1 MSFATT
7 LSDAFMVVFQRST
20 PATAEEIAAKAEEDR
35 DDAAAAGPIA
45 IRKVGLDALMPALA
59 QGFDDLHELRTDQIT
74 MAVIFPLCGLV
85 VAGVVADRALLPFLF
100 PAASG
105 FALIGPL
112 ATLWY
117 AALSR
122 GRELYGE
129 DAAGRHPLHI
139 FFGPRGRSLRILG
152 GVAILL
158 FLLWNGA
165 AGLIY
170 HLTLGTSPEKPD
182 AFFLV
187 RVLTT
192 AAGWEM
198 IVIGC
203 GVGAIFA
210 LIAVAIGCVSFPLAL
225 DRSVTA
231 SEAIRVSLDAV
242 TRNPIFM
249 LCWGLVIVTGL
260 LIGAIPG
267 LLGLAITLPV
277 LGHSTWHIYRR
288 IVA

>member
-7 LSDAFMVVFQRST
+7 ISDAFMVVFLRAPPPT
-20 PATAEEIAAKAEEDR
+20 REEVAAKVAEDR
-35 DDAAAAGPIA
+35 DDAASPGPVD
-45 IRKVGLDALMPALA
+45 IRTVGLDQLWPALKE
-59 QGFDDLHELRTDQIT
+59 GFGDLRELRTDQIT
-74 MAVIFPLCGLV
+74 IAILFPIAGLAV
-85 VAGVVADRALLPFLF
+85 ASVVADRALLPFLF

-129 DAAGRHPLHI
+129 DAASHPLHL

-158 FLLWNGA
+158 FLLWNAA
-165 AGLIY
+165 AGIIY
-170 HLTLGTSPEKPD
+170 ELTLGNSSDKTN

-192 AAGWEM
+192 RAGWEM
-198 IVIGC
+198 IVLGC
-203 GVGAIFA
+203 GAGVIFA
-210 LIAVAIGCVSFPLAL
+210 IAAVAIGCVSFPLAL
-225 DRSVTA
+225 DRPVTA
-231 SEAIRVSLDAV
+231 VEAIRVSLRAMAQ
-242 TRNPIFM
+242 NPLFM
-249 LCWGLVIVTGL
+249 LGWGVVIVAGLVV
-260 LIGAIPG
+260 GAIPG
-267 LLGLAITLPV
+267 LLGLAVTLPV
-277 LGHSTWHIYRR
+277 LGHATWHIYRR
-288 IVA
+288 IIA

>member
-1 MSFATT
+1 MKGLTIFAN
-7 LSDAFMVVFQRST
+7 SGRIRS
-20 PATAEEIAAKAEEDR
+20 R
-35 DDAAAAGPIA
+35 WRCSSRLAG
-45 IRKVGLDALMPALA
+45 LA
-59 QGFDDLHELRTDQIT
+59 
-74 MAVIFPLCGLV
+74 

-122 GRELYGE
+122 GRELWGE
-129 DAAGRHPLHI
+129 DAASHPLHL

-158 FLLWNGA
+158 FLLWNAA

-170 HLTLGTSPEKPD
+170 HLTLGISAEKPN

-192 AAGWEM
+192 RAGWEM
-198 IVIGC
+198 TIIGC
-203 GVGAIFA
+203 GVGVIFA
-210 LIAVAIGCVSFPLAL
+210 LVAVAIGCVSFPLAL
-225 DRSVTA
+225 DKPVTA
-231 SEAIRVSLDAV
+231 FEAIHVSLSAMA
-242 TRNPIFM
+242 RNPVFM
-249 LCWGLVIVTGL
+249 LGWGVVIVVGL

-267 LLGLAITLPV
+267 LLGLAVTLPI
-277 LGHSTWHIYRR
+277 LGHATWHVYRR

>member
-7 LSDAFMVVFQRST
+7 LSDAFTVVFLRAPPET
-20 PATAEEIAAKAEEDR
+20 HEEVAARIEEER
-35 DDAAAAGPIA
+35 DDAASPGPID
-45 IRKVGLDALMPALA
+45 IRKVGLNELMPALKA
-59 QGFDDLHELRTDQIT
+59 GFEDLRELRTDQVT
-74 MAVIFPLCGLV
+74 MAVLFPLAGLV

-122 GRELYGE
+122 GRELWGE
-129 DAAGRHPLHI
+129 DAASHPLHL

-152 GVAILL
+152 GVAIVL
-158 FLLWNGA
+158 FLLWNAA
-165 AGLIY
+165 AGIIY
-170 HLTLGTSPEKPD
+170 HLTLGTSSAKPN
-182 AFFLV
+182 AFFLT

-192 AAGWEM
+192 QAGWEM

-203 GVGAIFA
+203 GVGVIFA

-225 DRSVTA
+225 DKPVKA
-231 SEAIRVSLDAV
+231 SEAIRVSISAV
-242 TRNPIFM
+242 ARNPVFM
-249 LCWGLVIVTGL
+249 LGWGAVIVAGLVI
-260 LIGAIPG
+260 GALPG
-267 LLGLAITLPV
+267 LLGLAVTLPV
-277 LGHSTWHIYRR
+277 LGHATWHVYRR

>member
-7 LSDAFMVVFQRST
+7 LSDAVTVVFQRAP
-20 PATAEEIAAKAEEDR
+20 PATKEEVAAKVAEER
-35 DDAAAAGPIA
+35 DDAASPGPIE
-45 IRKVGLDALMPALA
+45 IRKVGVNDLLPVLTE
-59 QGFDDLHELRTDQIT
+59 GFNDLRELRTDQIT
-74 MAVIFPLCGLV
+74 IAVLFPLAGLA

-105 FALIGPL
+105 LALIGPL

-129 DAAGRHPLHI
+129 DAASHPLHL

-165 AGLIY
+165 AGVIY
-170 HLTLGTSPEKPD
+170 EATLGSSTAKPN

-192 AAGWEM
+192 PAGWEM
-198 IVIGC
+198 TIIGC
-203 GVGAIFA
+203 GVGVIFA
-210 LIAVAIGCVSFPLAL
+210 VIAVAIGCISFPLAL
-225 DRSVTA
+225 DKPVKA
-231 SEAIRVSLDAV
+231 SEAIRVSLDA
-242 TRNPIFM
+242 TARNPFFM
-249 LCWGLVIVTGL
+249 LCWGAVIVAGL
-260 LIGAIPG
+260 VLGAIPG
-267 LLGLAITLPV
+267 LLGLAVTLPI
-277 LGHSTWHIYRR
+277 LGHATWHVYRR
-288 IVA
+288 VIA

>member
-1 MSFATT
+1 MSFANT
-7 LSDAFMVVFQRST
+7 LSDAFMVVFLRAPPPT
-20 PATAEEIAAKAEEDR
+20 REEVAAKAAEER
-35 DDAAAAGPIA
+35 DDAASPGPIE
-45 IRKVGLDALMPALA
+45 IRTVGVNDLLPALKE
-59 QGFDDLHELRTDQIT
+59 GFDDLRELRTDQIT
-74 MAVIFPLCGLV
+74 LAVLFPLAGLA

-117 AALSR
+117 SALSR

-129 DAAGRHPLHI
+129 DAASHPLHL

-170 HLTLGTSPEKPD
+170 EMTLGRSSAKPN

-192 AAGWEM
+192 PAGWEM
-198 IVIGC
+198 TVIGC
-203 GVGAIFA
+203 GVGVIFA
-210 LIAVAIGCVSFPLAL
+210 LVAVAIGCVSFPLAL
-225 DRSVTA
+225 DKPVTA
-231 SEAIRVSLDAV
+231 TEAIRYSLDAMA
-242 TRNPIFM
+242 RNPFFM
-249 LCWGLVIVTGL
+249 LCWGAVIVIGL
-260 LIGAIPG
+260 VIGAIPG
-267 LLGLAITLPV
+267 LLGLAVTLPV
-277 LGHSTWHIYRR
+277 LGHATWHVYRR

>member
-7 LSDAFMVVFQRST
+7 LSDAFMVVFLRAPPET
-20 PATAEEIAAKAEEDR
+20 REEVAARVEEDR
-35 DDAAAAGPIA
+35 DDAASPWPIN
-45 IRKVGLDALMPALA
+45 IRRVGLNELMPALKE
-59 QGFDDLHELRTDQIT
+59 GFDDLRELRTDQIT
-74 MAVIFPLCGLV
+74 IAVLFPLAGLA

-122 GRELYGE
+122 GRELWGE
-129 DAAGRHPLHI
+129 DAASHPLHL
-139 FFGPRGRSLRILG
+139 FFGPRGRALRILG

-158 FLLWNGA
+158 FLLWNAA

-170 HLTLGTSPEKPD
+170 HLTLGTSSEKPN
-182 AFFLV
+182 AFFLT

-192 AAGWEM
+192 HAGWEM

-203 GVGAIFA
+203 GVGVVFA
-210 LIAVAIGCVSFPLAL
+210 LVTVAVGCVSFPLAL
-225 DRSVTA
+225 DKPVTA
-231 SEAIRVSLDAV
+231 MEAIRVSLDAMA
-242 TRNPIFM
+242 RNPVFM
-249 LCWGLVIVTGL
+249 LGWGAVIVVGLV
-260 LIGAIPG
+260 IGAIPG
-267 LLGLAITLPV
+267 LLGLAVTLPV
-277 LGHSTWHIYRR
+277 LGHATWHVYRR

>member
-7 LSDAFMVVFQRST
+7 LSDALMVVFLREPPPT
-20 PATAEEIAAKAEEDR
+20 REEVAAKVAENR
-35 DDAAAAGPIA
+35 DDAASPGPIE
-45 IRKVGLDALMPALA
+45 IRTVGLNELLPALKE
-59 QGFDDLHELRTDQIT
+59 GFDDLRELRTDQIT
-74 MAVIFPLCGLV
+74 IAMLFPLAGLA

-129 DAAGRHPLHI
+129 DAASHPLQL

-158 FLLWNGA
+158 FLFWNAA
-165 AGLIY
+165 AGIIY
-170 HLTLGTSPEKPD
+170 ELTLGRSSEKSS
-182 AFFLV
+182 AFFLT

-192 AAGWEM
+192 RAGWEM
-198 IVIGC
+198 IVVGC
-203 GVGAIFA
+203 GAGVIFA
-210 LIAVAIGCVSFPLAL
+210 ITAVAIGCVSFPLAL
-225 DRSVTA
+225 DKPVTA
-231 SEAIRVSLDAV
+231 SEAISVSLKAMAQ
-242 TRNPIFM
+242 NPLFM
-249 LCWGLVIVTGL
+249 LGWGVVIVVGLV
-260 LIGAIPG
+260 IGAIPG
-267 LLGLAITLPV
+267 LLGLAVTLPV
-277 LGHSTWHIYRR
+277 LGHATWHVYRR

>member
-1 MSFATT
+1 MSFAST
-7 LSDAFMVVFQRST
+7 LSDAFMVVFLRAPPET
-20 PATAEEIAAKAEEDR
+20 REEVAARVAEDR
-35 DDAAAAGPIA
+35 DDAASPWPID
-45 IRKVGLDALMPALA
+45 IRKVGLNELMPALKE
-59 QGFDDLHELRTDQIT
+59 GLDDLRDLRTDQIT
-74 MAVIFPLCGLV
+74 IAVLFPLAGLA

-129 DAAGRHPLHI
+129 DAASHPLHL

-158 FLLWNGA
+158 FLLWNAA
-165 AGLIY
+165 AGIIY
-170 HLTLGTSPEKPD
+170 ELTLGRSSEKTS
-182 AFFLV
+182 AFFLT

-192 AAGWEM
+192 SAGWEM

-203 GVGAIFA
+203 GVGVIFA
-210 LIAVAIGCVSFPLAL
+210 LVTVAIGCVSFPLAL
-225 DRSVTA
+225 DKPVTA
-231 SEAIRVSLDAV
+231 MEAIRVSLDAMA
-242 TRNPIFM
+242 RNPLFM
-249 LCWGLVIVTGL
+249 LGWGAVIVVGLV
-260 LIGAIPG
+260 IGAIPG
-267 LLGLAITLPV
+267 LLGLSPELSASRLLRERVVWP
-277 LGHSTWHIYRR
+277 
-288 IVA
+288 A

>member
-7 LSDAFMVVFQRST
+7 LSEAFMVVFLRDT
-20 PATAEEIAAKAEEDR
+20 PQTTEEVAAKVAEER
-35 DDAAAAGPIA
+35 DDAASPGPIE
-45 IRKVGLDALMPALA
+45 IRKAGLDDLLPALKA
-59 QGFDDLHELRTDQIT
+59 GFEDLRELRTDQVTI
-74 MAVIFPLCGLV
+74 AVLFPLCGLV
-85 VAGVVADRALLPFLF
+85 VAGVVADRALLPFVF

-117 AALSR
+117 AAFSR

-129 DAAGRHPLHI
+129 DVAGHPLHI

-152 GVAILL
+152 AVAILL

-170 HLTLGTSPEKPD
+170 HWTLGTSSEKPD

-192 AAGWEM
+192 TAGWEM
-198 IVIGC
+198 IILGC
-203 GVGAIFA
+203 GVGVVFA
-210 LIAVAIGCVSFPLAL
+210 LVAVAVGCVSFPLAL
-225 DRSVTA
+225 DRPVTA
-231 SEAIRVSLDAV
+231 IEAIRVSLDAMA
-242 TRNPIFM
+242 RNPLFM
-249 LCWGLVIVTGL
+249 LGWGVVIVIGLVV
-260 LIGAIPG
+260 GAIPG
-267 LLGLAITLPV
+267 LLGLAITLPM
-277 LGHSTWHIYRR
+277 LGHATWHVYRR
-288 IVA
+288 IIA

>member
-1 MSFATT
+1 MSFAST
-7 LSDAFMVVFQRST
+7 LSDAFMVVFLRAPPET
-20 PATAEEIAAKAEEDR
+20 REEVAARVAEDR
-35 DDAAAAGPIA
+35 DDAASPWPID
-45 IRKVGLDALMPALA
+45 IRKVGLNELMPALRE
-59 QGFDDLHELRTDQIT
+59 GLDDLRELRTDQIT
-74 MAVIFPLCGLV
+74 IAVLFPLAGLA

-129 DAAGRHPLHI
+129 DAASHPLHL

-158 FLLWNGA
+158 FLLWNAA
-165 AGLIY
+165 AGIIY
-170 HLTLGTSPEKPD
+170 ELTLGRSSEKTG
-182 AFFLV
+182 AFFLT

-192 AAGWEM
+192 SAGWEM

-203 GVGAIFA
+203 GVGVIFA
-210 LIAVAIGCVSFPLAL
+210 LVTVAIGCVSFPLAL
-225 DRSVTA
+225 DKPVTA
-231 SEAIRVSLDAV
+231 MEAIRVSLDAMA
-242 TRNPIFM
+242 RNPLFM
-249 LCWGLVIVTGL
+249 LGWGAVIVAGLV
-260 LIGAIPG
+260 IGAIPG
-267 LLGLAITLPV
+267 LLGLAVTLPV
-277 LGHSTWHIYRR
+277 LGHATWHVYRR
-288 IVA
+288 IIA

>member
-7 LSDAFMVVFQRST
+7 LSDAFMVVFLRAPPET
-20 PATAEEIAAKAEEDR
+20 REEVAARVEEDR
-35 DDAAAAGPIA
+35 DDAASPWPIT
-45 IRKVGLDALMPALA
+45 IRKIGLNDLVPALREGLD
-59 QGFDDLHELRTDQIT
+59 DLRELRTDQIT
-74 MAVIFPLCGLV
+74 IAVLFPLAGLA

-100 PAASG
+100 PVASG

-129 DAAGRHPLHI
+129 DAASHPLQI

-152 GVAILL
+152 AVAILL

-165 AGLIY
+165 AGIIY
-170 HLTLGTSPEKPD
+170 HLTLGTSSEKAN
-182 AFFLV
+182 AFFLI

-192 AAGWEM
+192 RAGWEM
-198 IVIGC
+198 IVVGC
-203 GVGAIFA
+203 GVGVIFA
-210 LIAVAIGCVSFPLAL
+210 LITVAVGCVSFPLAL
-225 DRSVTA
+225 DKPVTA
-231 SEAIRVSLDAV
+231 MEAIRVSLDAMV
-242 TRNPIFM
+242 RNPVFM
-249 LCWGLVIVTGL
+249 LGWGAVIVVGLV
-260 LIGAIPG
+260 IGAIPG
-267 LLGLAITLPV
+267 LLGLAVTVPI
-277 LGHSTWHIYRR
+277 LGHATWHVYRR

>member
-1 MSFATT
+1 
-7 LSDAFMVVFQRST
+7 MVVFLRAP
-20 PATAEEIAAKAEEDR
+20 PATREEIAAKAEEAQ
-35 DDAAAAGPIA
+35 DDAASPWPIT
-45 IRKVGLDALMPALA
+45 IRKVGVKDLLPALKA
-59 QGFDDLHELRTDQIT
+59 GFDDLRELRTDQIT
-74 MAVIFPLCGLV
+74 IAVLFPLAGLA

-129 DAAGRHPLHI
+129 DAASLPLKL
-139 FFGPRGRSLRILG
+139 FFGPRGRPLRILG

-158 FLLWNGA
+158 FLLWNAA
-165 AGLIY
+165 AGIIY
-170 HLTLGTSPEKPD
+170 HLTLGSSSEKVN
-182 AFFLV
+182 AFFLT

-198 IVIGC
+198 TIIGC
-203 GVGAIFA
+203 GVGVIFA
-210 LIAVAIGCVSFPLAL
+210 VIAVAIGCVSFPLAL
-225 DRSVTA
+225 DKPVTA
-231 SEAIRVSLDAV
+231 MEAIRVSLDAMA
-242 TRNPIFM
+242 RNPLFM
-249 LCWGLVIVTGL
+249 LCWGAVIVVGL
-260 LIGAIPG
+260 VIGAIPG
-267 LLGLAITLPV
+267 LLGLAVTLPV
-277 LGHSTWHIYRR
+277 LGHATWHVYRR

>member
-1 MSFATT
+1 MSFAST
-7 LSDAFMVVFQRST
+7 LSDAFMVVFLRAPPET
-20 PATAEEIAAKAEEDR
+20 REEVEARVAEDR
-35 DDAAAAGPIA
+35 DDAASPGPID
-45 IRKVGLDALMPALA
+45 IRTVGLNQLLPALRE
-59 QGFDDLHELRTDQIT
+59 GFDDLRELRTDQIT
-74 MAVIFPLCGLV
+74 IAVLFPLAGLA

-129 DAAGRHPLHI
+129 DAARHPLHI

-158 FLLWNGA
+158 FLLWNAA
-165 AGLIY
+165 AGIIY
-170 HLTLGTSPEKPD
+170 HLTLGTSSEKPD

-192 AAGWEM
+192 HAGWEM

-203 GVGAIFA
+203 GVGVIFA

-225 DRSVTA
+225 DKPVTA
-231 SEAIRVSLDAV
+231 MEAIRVSLAAMAK
-242 TRNPIFM
+242 NPVFM
-249 LCWGLVIVTGL
+249 LGWGAVIVVGLVV
-260 LIGAIPG
+260 GAIPG
-267 LLGLAITLPV
+267 LLGLAVTLPI
-277 LGHSTWHIYRR
+277 LGHATWHVYRR